1 MDECKPL
8 VDGALKS
15 GVKARRAALH
25 STKAGKRGA
34 SVAAASAFRAAS
46 MPIDLPKQMMWAG
59 EMPTSAASEQAAAVQ
74 VMPGMQ
80 QVHSFVDPSPWQGLV
95 NGRPPSHPS
104 HVPTFTV

>member
-1 MDECKPL
+1 
-8 VDGALKS
+8 
-15 GVKARRAALH
+15 
-25 STKAGKRGA
+25 
-34 SVAAASAFRAAS
+34 
-46 MPIDLPKQMMWAG
+46 MMWAG